1 MQWSRDM
8 RIARRSVRTALRA
21 ASAMARAQS
30 HSLRRSPGVAEE
42 PKAVS
47 RLVEQPEF
55 GSNPGR
61 LAMFVYQ
68 PARPIPAGAP
78 LIVLLHG
85 CGQTA
90 ASFARDAGWID
101 LAEEL
106 GIPLVLPEQA
116 GSNNHGRCFNWFS
129 PAQTARDRG
138 ESLSI
143 RQMVSVAAAQFR
155 SDPARVFVAGLSAG
169 GAMTAALLAAWPDVF
184 SAGAIV
190 AGLPVGAASS
200 TAEALVR
207 MAEAGPRR
215 SRQDWARQVHAAAPD
230 GFAGA
235 WPRVTI
241 WHGLA
246 DQVVD
251 SANARLLAEQWSA
264 VHAIDAGAASVLA
277 DGSPTTVWGQHEHP
291 SVELHLRSGLAH
303 LWPLEATADIAR
315 FWGLRPD

>member
-30 HSLRRSPGVAEE
+30 NSLRRSPGVAEE
-42 PKAVS
+42 SKAVS
-47 RLVEQPEF
+47 QLVEQPEF

-61 LAMFVYQ
+61 LAMYVYQ

-116 GSNNHGRCFNWFS
+116 GSNNHGRCFNWFN

-230 GFAGA
+230 GFAGP

-303 LWPLEATADIAR
+303 LWPVEATADIAR

>member
-1 MQWSRDM
+1 MKWSREM
-8 RIARRSVRTALRA
+8 RIARRSLRTALRA
-21 ASAMARAQS
+21 ASAMAKAQR
-30 HSLRRSPGVAEE
+30 HPLGWPVNAGKE
-42 PKAVS
+42 PDTVS
-47 RLVEQPEF
+47 QLSEQLDF

-61 LAMFVYQ
+61 LAMFVYR
-68 PARPIPAGAP
+68 PACQIRADAP
-78 LIVLLHG
+78 LVVLLHG

-90 ASFARDAGWID
+90 AGFARDAGWIA
-101 LAEEL
+101 LAEEH

-129 PAQTARDRG
+129 PAQTARDHG

-143 RQMVSVAAAQFR
+143 RQMVSTAATQFR

-207 MAEAGPRR
+207 MAEAGPKR
-215 SRQDWARQVHAAAPD
+215 SREDWAGQVHKAAPD
-230 GFAGA
+230 EFAGP
-235 WPRVTI
+235 WPRVSI

-251 SANARLLAEQWSA
+251 SGNAHLLAEQWSA
-264 VHAIDAGAASVLA
+264 VHRIDDGIASVLA
-277 DGSPTTVWGQHEHP
+277 DGAQTTVWGQRACP
-291 SVELHLRSGLAH
+291 SVELCLRPGLPH
-303 LWPLEATADIAR
+303 VWPDNAAAGIAR

>member
-30 HSLRRSPGVAEE
+30 NSLRRSPGVAEE

-47 RLVEQPEF
+47 QLVEQPEF

-61 LAMFVYQ
+61 LAMYVYQ

-90 ASFARDAGWID
+90 ASFARDAGWVD

-116 GSNNHGRCFNWFS
+116 GSNNHGRCFNWFN

-230 GFAGA
+230 GFAGP

-303 LWPLEATADIAR
+303 LWPVEATADIAR

>member
-1 MQWSRDM
+1 MKWSREM
-8 RIARRSVRTALRA
+8 RIARRSLRTALRA
-21 ASAMARAQS
+21 ASSMAKAQR
-30 HSLRRSPGVAEE
+30 HPFEWPVNAGRE
-42 PKAVS
+42 PDTVS
-47 RLVEQPEF
+47 QVSEQPDF

-61 LAMFVYQ
+61 LAMFVYL
-68 PARPIPAGAP
+68 PTRPVRAGAP
-78 LIVLLHG
+78 LVVLLHG

-90 ASFARDAGWID
+90 ASFARDAGWMGVAD
-101 LAEEL
+101 EH

-129 PAQTARDRG
+129 PAQTARDHG

-143 RQMVSVAAAQFR
+143 SQMVSTAATQFR

-215 SRQDWARQVHAAAPD
+215 SRQDWARQVHKAAPD
-230 GFAGA
+230 EFAGP
-235 WPRVTI
+235 WPRVSI

-251 SANARLLAEQWSA
+251 SGNAHLLAEQWSS
-264 VHAIDAGAASVLA
+264 VHRIDDGIARVLA
-277 DGSPTTVWGQHEHP
+277 DGAQTTVWGQRACP
-291 SVELHLRSGLAH
+291 SVELCLRPGLQH
-303 LWPLEATADIAR
+303 GWPDNATAGIAR